1 MNWEEFN
8 DKVKFILWPMYN
20 EFNIE
25 FLDDK
30 IHYSVYGHDF
40 SYTIK
45 EFEEL
50 NKAAKESE
58 FEGLNVLNQ
67 NTIEIPLMALTN
79 HSRSMDR
86 LKDIG
91 LLEDKDLGLSY
102 EVHKASDLMIYN
114 ILYKLD
120 ASNYDAQY
128 LDFSNFPEKETLT
141 LFNLL
146 RNFLNWPYTI
156 TISYKDRMYNE
167 KLISLARSY
176 LFSAAY
182 NFDYYIRL
190 AEDLEDI
197 LGPRLK
203 GKIIRHRSDEIQPP
217 KSIYKDYVLEQYNM
231 ASSSRDP
238 MIQFIGYYH
247 VIEYFFDQVYE
258 LDLIEGLRDL
268 NKEPDFSLKRDND
281 LKKIIKLFDG
291 KYPDGKAGDE
301 RKKLEMILSK
311 YVSIDSVVY
320 NIELNNA
327 ELIAYYKDTEVPF
340 AGKSKV
346 DLKSSNEGE
355 IISNLKKRI
364 YDTRNSLVHGKSYE
378 FKSYD
383 GHVYNPYKDEEAL
396 KNEIPLM
403 KAIAEQVIIKTGK
416 DI

>member
-1 MNWEEFN
+1 MNWEEFK
-8 DKVKFILWPMYN
+8 DKVNLVLYPMTD
-20 EFNIE
+20 EFKIKY
-25 FLDDK
+25 LDDE
-30 IHYSVYGHDF
+30 ISYSVYGHNF
-40 SYTIK
+40 TYTINDFK
-45 EFEEL
+45 EL
-50 NKAAKESE
+50 NKAAKTTD
-58 FEGLNVLNQ
+58 FVGLNVLNQ

-79 HSRSMDR
+79 HSRSMDK

-120 ASNYDAQY
+120 TSNYDAHYQE
-128 LDFSNFPEKETLT
+128 FSNFPEKKTLR

-156 TISYKDRMYNE
+156 TISHKETMYNE
-167 KLISLARSY
+167 RLINLARSF
-176 LFSAAY
+176 LFNAAY

-217 KSIYKDYVLEQYNM
+217 DQIYKDYVLEQYNM

-258 LDLIEGLRDL
+258 LDLIEGLKGL
-268 NKEPDFSLKRDND
+268 NKEPDFSLKRDTD
-281 LKKIIKLFDG
+281 LKRIIKLFDG

-311 YVSIDSVVY
+311 YVSIDSVVCS
-320 NIELNNA
+320 IELNN
-327 ELIAYYKDTEVPF
+327 EKLIDYYKDTEVPF
-340 AGKSKV
+340 SGGSKV
-346 DLKSSNEGE
+346 DLKSSNNGD

-364 YDTRNSLVHGKSYE
+364 YNTRNSLVHGKSYE
-378 FKSYD
+378 FKSKD
-383 GHVYNPYKDEEAL
+383 GHVYNPYKHEEAL
-396 KNEIPLM
+396 KKEIPLM
-403 KAIAEQVIIKTGK
+403 KAVAEQVIIKTAEE
-416 DI
+416 I

>member
-1 MNWEEFN
+1 MTWEEFK
-8 DKVKFILWPMYN
+8 DKVKLILWPMYN
-20 EFNIE
+20 VFNIE
-25 FLDDK
+25 FLDDM
-30 IHYSVYGHDF
+30 ITYNVYGQNF

-45 EFEEL
+45 EFKEL

-58 FEGLNVLNQ
+58 FVGLNVLNQ
-67 NTIEIPLMALTN
+67 NTIEIPLMALTYQ
-79 HSRSMDR
+79 SRSMDR

-91 LLEDKDLGLSY
+91 ILEDKDLGITY

-120 ASNYDAQY
+120 ASNYEAQY
-128 LDFSNFPEKETLT
+128 LDFSNFPEKKTLR

-146 RNFLNWPYTI
+146 RNFLNWPYTM
-156 TISYKDRMYNE
+156 TIRYKDRIYNE

-182 NFDYYIRL
+182 NFDYYVRL
-190 AEDLEDI
+190 AENLEDV

-203 GKIIRHRSDEIQPP
+203 GKIIKHRSDEIKPP
-217 KSIYKDYVLEQYNM
+217 NQIYKDYVLEQYNM
-231 ASSSRDP
+231 AASSRDP

-247 VIEYFFDQVYE
+247 VMEYFFDQVYE
-258 LDLIEGLRDL
+258 LDLLEGLKSL
-268 NKEPDFSLKRDND
+268 NKEPDFSLKREND

-301 RKKLEMILSK
+301 KKKLEMVLSN
-311 YVSIDSVVY
+311 YVSIDSVVCS
-320 NIELNNA
+320 IELNN
-327 ELIAYYKDTEVPF
+327 EKMIAYYKDTEVPF

-346 DLKSSNEGE
+346 DLKSSNKGE
-355 IISNLKKRI
+355 IISNLKNRI

-378 FKSYD
+378 FKSKD
-383 GHVYNPYKDEEAL
+383 GHVYNPYKHEEAL
-396 KNEIPLM
+396 KKEIPLM

>member
-1 MNWEEFN
+1 MNWEEFK
-8 DKVKFILWPMYN
+8 DKVNLVLWPMNN

-25 FLDDK
+25 YLDDM
-30 IHYSVYGHDF
+30 ITYNVYGHKF
-40 SYTIK
+40 TYTIK
-45 EFEEL
+45 DFEEL
-50 NKAAKESE
+50 NKVAKSSK

-79 HSRSMDR
+79 HSRSMDK

-91 LLEDKDLGLSY
+91 LLKDKDLGLSY
-102 EVHKASDLMIYN
+102 EVYRASDLMIYN
-114 ILYKLD
+114 ILSKLD
-120 ASNYDAQY
+120 ASNYNAHYQE
-128 LDFSNFPEKETLT
+128 FSNFPEKETLR

-156 TISYKDRMYNE
+156 TISHKETMYNE
-167 KLISLARSY
+167 TLISLARSY

-203 GKIIRHRSDEIQPP
+203 GKIIKHRSDEIQPP

-258 LDLIEGLRDL
+258 LDLIEGIKGL
-268 NKEPDFSLKRDND
+268 NKEPDFSLKREND

-301 RKKLEMILSK
+301 RKKLEMILRD
-311 YVSIDSVVY
+311 YVNIDSVVY
-320 NIELNNA
+320 SIELNNKK
-327 ELIAYYKDTEVPF
+327 LIDDYKDNKVPF
-340 AGKSKV
+340 SGGSKV
-346 DLKSSNEGE
+346 NLKSSKKGR
-355 IISNLKKRI
+355 IVTNLRDRI

-378 FKSYD
+378 FKSKD
-383 GHVYNPYKDEEAL
+383 GHVYNPYKHEEAL
-396 KNEIPLM
+396 RKEIPLM
-403 KAIAEQVIIKTGK
+403 KAIAEQVIIKTAEE
-416 DI
+416 I